1 MNIPAMIGSMTEKQA
16 AELITEIKRMNDIL
30 LALAHMQ
37 SAKFL
42 PKDKTLK
49 TVQGLPAARKANS

>member
-1 MNIPAMIGSMTEKQA
+1 MTEKQA
-16 AELITEIKRMNDIL
+16 AELLTEIKRMNDIL

-49 TVQGLPAARKANS
+49 TVQWLPAARKASP